1 VTGPVVS
8 LRAVSRTFQV
18 GPAPVAVIRDV
29 SLDVERGDSVAIMGP
44 SGSGKSTLMNLIGLL
59 DRPTSGSV
67 IIDST
72 DVARLSDDERSKLRG
87 RRIGFVFQSYNLL
100 ARYSALENVQLPLV
114 YAGVARRRRLHLAG
128 QALEVVGM
136 AHRVRH
142 LPSQMSGGE
151 QQRVAIARALVCAPP
166 ILLAD
171 EPTGALDSRTGSEIM
186 ELFSFLHRSGRTV
199 IIITHDAGV
208 AAKCR
213 RTVRLQDGRIM
224 PDLDAIEADMAAIAG
239 AVA

>member
-1 VTGPVVS
+1 
-8 LRAVSRTFQV
+8 
-18 GPAPVAVIRDV
+18 VIKDV
-29 SLDVERGDSVAIMGP
+29 SLDVERGDCVAIMGP

-72 DVARLSDDERSKLRG
+72 DVARLSDDERSRLRG

-100 ARYSALENVQLPLV
+100 ARYTAFENVQLPLV
-114 YAGVARRRRLHLAG
+114 YAGVVRRRRLHLAG

-136 AHRVRH
+136 AHRARH

-171 EPTGALDSRTGSEIM
+171 EPTGALDSRTGGEIM
-186 ELFSFLHRSGRTV
+186 DLFGFLHRSGRTV

-208 AAKCR
+208 AAKCQ
-213 RTVRLQDGRIM
+213 RTIRLQDGRVI
-224 PDLDAIEADMAAIAG
+224 PDLDQIEAEMAAIAG